1 MEKWSYNNIC
11 LSIDAS
17 KICKRFFT
25 PVEMTIIKYP
35 QTISAGEGLLKREP
49 YYTFSG
55 NVDWYSHY
63 GEQYAYSLKKKKPKN
78 IATL

>member
-35 QTISAGEGLLKREP
+35 QTISAGEGMERREP
-49 YYTFSG
+49 AYTVGG
-55 NVDWYSHY
+55 NVNWYSHY
-63 GEQYAYSLKKKKPKN
+63 GEQYGDTLKS
-78 IATL
+78 